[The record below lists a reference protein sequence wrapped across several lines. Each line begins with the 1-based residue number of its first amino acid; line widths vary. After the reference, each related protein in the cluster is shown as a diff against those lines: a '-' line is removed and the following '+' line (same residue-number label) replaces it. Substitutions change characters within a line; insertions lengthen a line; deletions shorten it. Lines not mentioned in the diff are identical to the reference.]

1 MLVDQ
6 VLEPAVKLVL
16 NNILVA
22 IALVEVINALHLLI
36 LSVLVHISDKFIDL
50 THDLDGLVL
59 LAFVGVLAGSEDDHM
74 VFWQFVEELPID
86 ATLFSQF

>member
-1 MLVDQ
+1 MFVNQ
-6 VLEPAVKLVL
+6 VLETAVELVL
-16 NNILVA
+16 DDILVTV
-22 IALVEVINALHLLI
+22 ALVEVINALHLLI
-36 LSVLVHISDKFIDL
+36 LSVLVHIPNKFVDL

-74 VFWQFVEELPID
+74 IFWQFVEELPVD